1 MKTRRLAVP
10 GVSFRGCR
18 VQGGKGTD
26 NFNNKNMAKRETSKG
41 EETANAVAQ
50 VLEELKELRQEV
62 RLAIETA
69 TNAPYKVLSAA
80 ELRQTMGI
88 SENTLRRYEKWFGIP
103 VRKIGKK
110 KFYLEAEVKNCI
122 LTALQFWKD

>member
-1 MKTRRLAVP
+1 M
-10 GVSFRGCR
+10 
-18 VQGGKGTD
+18 QGGKGTD

-41 EETANAVAQ
+41 EETA
-50 VLEELKELRQEV
+50 
-62 RLAIETA
+62 
-69 TNAPYKVLSAA
+69 TNAPYKVLSAV